1 MTFQTLRIP
10 RFLSFSLLLAPGIAC
25 TLQKADLGAYSG
37 TEATDTS
44 GGSSSET
51 STSGDATTGEPPQ
64 QTTSTEALT
73 SHGSESF
80 TTTGTPWAGCIVPD
94 EGTEVAVEV
103 TAPTLID
110 PEAYPIEFDVRCSV
124 QGVMGG
130 AIELQCTDDAEVIHA
145 VTLTLTTE
153 AAHTGLLG
161 GETDVR
167 VSYRAADSQEF
178 GLDLRT
184 HVAVHAVDDGALL
197 LLYTIGFDV
206 FAADFEAFWAPMHF
220 VDGDLGF
227 CPAEPNDL
235 CGTTERST
243 VYVHDGVDQITVY
256 DGNLEMFPA
265 SSMYVYAGSARDTVQ
280 TNFED
285 CFDVIYGRW
294 VELLA
299 LKADM

>member
-10 RFLSFSLLLAPGIAC
+10 QFFSIALLLAPGAAC
-25 TLQKADLGAYSG
+25 TLQKADLGAYSDSEG
-37 TEATDTS
+37 TGTS
-44 GGSSSET
+44 GGSSGET

-73 SHGSESF
+73 SHGAESF
-80 TTTGTPWAGCIVPD
+80 TTTGTPWAGCLGPE
-94 EGTEVAVEV
+94 EGTAVAVEV
-103 TAPTLID
+103 SAPTLID
-110 PEAYPIEFDVRCSV
+110 PEAYPSQFDVRCSV
-124 QGVMGG
+124 QGIVGG
-130 AIELQCTDDAEVIHA
+130 TIALQCTDNLEGVHA
-145 VTLTLTTE
+145 VTLTVATE
-153 AAHTGLLG
+153 TPHTGLLG

-167 VSYRAADSQEF
+167 LSYRAADSQEF

-197 LLYTIGFDV
+197 LLYAIGYDV
-206 FAADFEAFWAPMHF
+206 FAADLEAFWAPMHF

-227 CPAEPNDL
+227 CPADPNEL
-235 CGTTERST
+235 CGTTERAT
-243 VYVHDGVDQITVY
+243 VYVNDGVDQITVY
-256 DGNLEMFPA
+256 DGNLETFAA
-265 SSMYVYAGSARDTVQ
+265 SSVYVYAETVEDTVQ

-285 CFDVIYGRW
+285 CADVLYGRW